1 MWVGNKPENHSSCPQ
16 SCIQSPYPLML
27 TEGGMVNIQI
37 KPIFVYLLLKHT
49 VLFTYLFLKHAILN
63 ELFFVCC
70 SDLLIL
76 VRKGLEIEMDFE
88 MSGCSE

>member
-27 TEGGMVNIQI
+27 TGGEMVNIQI
-37 KPIFVYLLLKHT
+37 KSIFVYLLLKHT

-63 ELFFVCC
+63 ELFLSC
-70 SDLLIL
+70 SNLLIL
-76 VRKGLEIEMDFE
+76 VRKGLEVEMDFE
-88 MSGCSE
+88 MSGCSG